1 MAESAVNQVINTRM
15 CKLQQMRW
23 TPRGAHFLAQVRCAV
38 LNGDAAEKLK
48 SYSASKADDEIRDP
62 KLSADLSAG
71 GLNTPR
77 FLTVPYVSERRIAAQ
92 SKPD

>member
-48 SYSASKADDEIRDP
+48 SYSASKADEVKSEIQNC
-62 KLSADLSAG
+62 LQ
-71 GLNTPR
+71 
-77 FLTVPYVSERRIAAQ
+77 FLVRAA
-92 SKPD
+92 